1 MSIFSKEALLD
12 QHILITGATGGIGS
26 ETAKTIA
33 KMGAKVTI
41 TGRNQKRLVQLKTEL
56 ENVTTKDKIHAIEA
70 DINNEQGRLNLL
82 TKSEEA
88 FGIVSGLV
96 NSAGI
101 TGGEQSLKV

>member
-41 TGRNQKRLVQLKTEL
+41 TGRNKKKASTIKNRTRKCD
-56 ENVTTKDKIHAIEA
+56 NK
-70 DINNEQGRLNLL
+70 G
-82 TKSEEA
+82 
-88 FGIVSGLV
+88 
-96 NSAGI
+96 
-101 TGGEQSLKV
+101 